1 MLSLRLRPNSPNG
14 PQHRRLRRA
23 GFTIAEV
30 LAGVTILGLV
40 ASSVIYG
47 LNQLNRYATVN
58 RLYTQAQVLAQ
69 NHIDLILT
77 MGPYDPSQGKYP
89 TPANCGE
96 ASATNTILRT
106 DVPYYY
112 DPTIGLQTCAISTTE
127 KKLTLYNDPMS
138 PSEAATVQCTVRTR
152 VTDTGAS
159 VTVNGVVT
167 PLDLRRATVEV
178 AYTFRSRPYKI
189 VMETMRTTDQ

>member
-1 MLSLRLRPNSPNG
+1 MLSLRTRRNTPA
-14 PQHRRLRRA
+14 QHRRLRLA
-23 GFTIAEV
+23 GFTIIEV
-30 LAGVTILGLV
+30 LAGVTVLSLV
-40 ASSVIYG
+40 AGSVIFG
-47 LNQLNRYATVN
+47 LNQLNSYATVN

-96 ASATNTILRT
+96 ATATNTILRT
-106 DVPYYY
+106 DVPYFY
-112 DPTIGLQTCAISTTE
+112 DPTIGLTTCAISTTE

-138 PSEAATVQCTVRTR
+138 PSEAATVHCTVKTR
-152 VTDTGAS
+152 ITETGAS
-159 VTVNGVVT
+159 VVVNGVTT

-178 AYTFRSRPYKI
+178 AYKFRSRNYKV
-189 VMETMRTTDQ
+189 VMETMRATDQ